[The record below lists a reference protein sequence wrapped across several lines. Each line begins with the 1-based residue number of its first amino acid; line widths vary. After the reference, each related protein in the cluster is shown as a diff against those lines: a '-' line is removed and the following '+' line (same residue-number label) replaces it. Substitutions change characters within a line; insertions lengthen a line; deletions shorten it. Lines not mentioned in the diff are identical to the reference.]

1 MKIYWQLFIA
11 FFKVGL
17 FTFGGGYAMLP
28 LLQKEVVGRSWATE
42 DEILDYYA
50 VGQVTPGIIAVNV
63 STFIGYKIKGWG
75 GAICTILGMV
85 TPSIVI
91 ITLFASGLAYLWDYK
106 AVQHVF
112 AGIRL
117 VIPALIIP
125 VLIKMLKKSIV
136 DKFTV
141 LILIFAFL
149 LSFFEVFSS
158 IYIVIFSAV
167 LGLSYKT
174 LKRKKS

>member
-1 MKIYWQLFIA
+1 
-11 FFKVGL
+11 
-17 FTFGGGYAMLP
+17 MLAHILT
-28 LLQKEVVGRSWATE
+28 LLQKEVVERGWGTE

-50 VGQVTPGIIAVNV
+50 IGQVTPGIIAVNV
-63 STFIGYKIKGWG
+63 STFIGYKIKGWL

-85 TPSIVI
+85 TPSVII
-91 ITLFASGLAYLWDYK
+91 ITLLANGLAYLWDYEVVRH
-106 AVQHVF
+106 AF

-136 DKFTV
+136 DKFTI

-149 LSFFEVFSS
+149 MSFFNLLSSICIVVFSA
-158 IYIVIFSAV
+158 I
-167 LGLSYKT
+167 LCLSHQT
-174 LKRKKS
+174 LKRKRQ

>member
-1 MKIYWQLFIA
+1 MKIYWQLFLA

-28 LLQKEVVGRSWATE
+28 LLQKEVVGRGWSTE

-50 VGQVTPGIIAVNV
+50 IGQVTPGIIAVNV
-63 STFIGYKIKGWG
+63 STFVGYKIKGWL

-85 TPSIVI
+85 MPSVII
-91 ITLFASGLAYLWDYK
+91 ITLFASGLAYLWDYEIVRH
-106 AVQHVF
+106 AF

-141 LILIFAFL
+141 LILCYAL
-149 LSFFEVFSS
+149 LLCFFNVFSS
-158 IYIVIFSAV
+158 IYIVIFSAI
-167 LGLSYKT
+167 LGVAFQT
-174 LKRKKS
+174 LKRKG

>member
-1 MKIYWQLFIA
+1 
-11 FFKVGL
+11 
-17 FTFGGGYAMLP
+17 MLP
-28 LLQKEVVGRSWATE
+28 LLQKEVVGRGWSTE

-50 VGQVTPGIIAVNV
+50 IGQVTPGIIAVNV
-63 STFIGYKIKGWG
+63 STFVGYKIKGWL

-85 TPSIVI
+85 TPSVII
-91 ITLFASGLAYLWDYK
+91 ITLFASGLAYLWDYEVVRH
-106 AVQHVF
+106 AF

-149 LSFFEVFSS
+149 LSFFDILSS
-158 IYIVIFSAV
+158 IYIVIMSAV
-167 LGLSYKT
+167 LGLSCQI
-174 LKRKKS
+174 LKRKHP